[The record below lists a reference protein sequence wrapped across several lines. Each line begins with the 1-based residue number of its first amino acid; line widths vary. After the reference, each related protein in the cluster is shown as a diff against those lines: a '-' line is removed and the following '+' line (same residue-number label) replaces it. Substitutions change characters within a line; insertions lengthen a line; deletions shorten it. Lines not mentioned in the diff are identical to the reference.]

1 MEIRKV
7 ASPSPTPS
15 PSPSLYS
22 SLSLSPFLPPFLP
35 LSLFTL
41 VSAPRKVKFR
51 ASRGPAD
58 EISSSHEYTG

>member
-7 ASPSPTPS
+7 ASPSLS
-15 PSPSLYS
+15 I
-22 SLSLSPFLPPFLP
+22 SLSLSLFLPLP
-35 LSLFTL
+35 LPPSLSLFTL

>member
-7 ASPSPTPS
+7 ASPS
-15 PSPSLYS
+15 LFI
-22 SLSLSPFLPPFLP
+22 SLSLSLFLPPPLP
-35 LSLFTL
+35 PSLSLFTL

>member
-7 ASPSPTPS
+7 ASPSLS
-15 PSPSLYS
+15 ISLSLYS
-22 SLSLSPFLPPFLP
+22 SLSPLPPS